1 MIPVVI
7 LHRSMSAGLSKTG
20 SYRMFR
26 VAILILTLIILEVPA
41 VSGTDIDQIAPDFK
55 AADLEGNLRTL
66 EEFSGKATVVL
77 FWRPEAERARN
88 AVCEVDDAISAAYED
103 TLLVTIVSGEH
114 DQSEIES
121 VVEHCNRPVAV
132 LLDRDRRIFA
142 AYNIIALPTLMILGP
157 ERKLKYKEAGF
168 SHEGI
173 AYLNAQLDE
182 IYGRKQ
188 SKIALP
194 EGSPEAIRRY
204 YLAMQFLKKGLSA
217 RAEDLLW
224 KLVQDHPEYRPA
236 WVSLGYCRI
245 ELGKVEESRECLEKA
260 YSLDQENPD
269 VAAGLAWIWREKG
282 NRAKSEKWAA
292 IVDDDDPYSNLIYE
306 TQKDPLK

>member
-1 MIPVVI
+1 
-7 LHRSMSAGLSKTG
+7 
-20 SYRMFR
+20 MFR
-26 VAILILTLIILEVPA
+26 VILSILILMFTA
-41 VSGTDIDQIAPDFK
+41 VTALPGVDGDQVAPDLK
-55 AADLEGNLRTL
+55 AADLKGTFHTL
-66 EEFSGKATVVL
+66 DEFSGKATVVL

-88 AVCEVDDAISAAYED
+88 AVCEVDDAIGSAYEG

-121 VVEHCNRPVAV
+121 VVEQCNRPVPV

-142 AYNIIALPTLMILGP
+142 AYKIIALPTLMILDP
-157 ERKLKYKEAGF
+157 EKKLKYKEAGF

-173 AYLNAQLDE
+173 AYLTEQLDE

-188 SKIALP
+188 PKIALP

-204 YLAMQFLKKGLSA
+204 GLAMQFIKKGLCT

-224 KLVQDHPEYRPA
+224 ELVQDHPEYRPA

-292 IVDDDDPYSNLIYE
+292 IVDDDDPHCNLIYE
-306 TQKDPLK
+306 IQKDFVK